1 MSHLT
6 ISCQVT
12 SRWHRMAKLID
23 LKSVV
28 LDSEPST
35 WPRNML
41 ETTLVGSAQDLNGNL
56 GTTQLLV
63 QALIGVMWLGQ
74 LPLPSGGVCNR
85 G

>member
-1 MSHLT
+1 MSHLA

-12 SRWHRMAKLID
+12 NRWHRVAKLID

-28 LDSEPST
+28 LYSEPLT

-41 ETTLVGSAQDLNGNL
+41 ETTLVGSAQDLRGNL
-56 GTTQLLV
+56 GATHLFV
-63 QALIGVMWLGQ
+63 QALIGVMWLGR
-74 LPLPSGGVCNR
+74 LPLPSRGVCNK

>member
-1 MSHLT
+1 MSHLA
-6 ISCQVT
+6 ICCQVT
-12 SRWHRMAKLID
+12 SRWHRVAKLID

-41 ETTLVGSAQDLNGNL
+41 ETTLVGSAQDLRGNL
-56 GTTQLLV
+56 GATHLFV
-63 QALIGVMWLGQ
+63 QALIGVMWLGW
-74 LPLPSGGVCNR
+74 LSLPSGGVRNR